1 MASVAKGLVVRNT
14 GNTYLVR
21 DDVGNEFI
29 SKAKGNLRL
38 KGIRSTSPVV
48 VGDIVYLDVNPDGTA
63 FITEIENRKNYIVRK
78 ASNLSKHAHILAAN
92 IDLALLCVTV
102 RYPQTT
108 TVFIGRFL
116 MTAVAYSVPVHLIF
130 NKIDLYEDEV

>member
-78 ASNLSKHAHILAAN
+78 ASNLSNMPISLLQILIWHCYA
-92 IDLALLCVTV
+92 
-102 RYPQTT
+102 
-108 TVFIGRFL
+108 
-116 MTAVAYSVPVHLIF
+116 
-130 NKIDLYEDEV
+130 